1 MSAPVSLNNGRG
13 REKMKLWNDVNKYLR
28 SFKKGS
34 RIVLIRYMNGRV
46 GSNEVAGVV
55 GKSGID
61 GINQNGE
68 HLVHIMLKKGCLAN
82 TFQHKLI
89 HRYTWRKRDKRGEQ
103 KSMIDYTAVI
113 DRLKSR
119 CWMQRW

>member
-68 HLVHIMLKKGCLAN
+68 HLVHIMGLFGKHL
-82 TFQHKLI
+82 
-89 HRYTWRKRDKRGEQ
+89 
-103 KSMIDYTAVI
+103 
-113 DRLKSR
+113 
-119 CWMQRW
+119 